1 MLSIFKIISGV
12 PWWVWTVFAL
22 LVFRGIQATKP
33 NQTSIFVMPTVAIAL
48 SMYFAYKLVNFDQ
61 FLTTSLILSHI
72 WLPIFLGMM
81 LGLVFISKPP
91 LAIDREKMFITQ
103 AGSYWFLS
111 LFMTIFATKFFFGF
125 LHATNPV
132 LAAQLAS
139 IEILAFPGFI
149 LGIFYGRT
157 INLLKYYFQAK

>member
-1 MLSIFKIISGV
+1 MLSMFKIISGA

-48 SMYFAYKLVNFDQ
+48 LLYFVYKLVNFGQ

-72 WLPIFLGMM
+72 ILPIFLGMM
-81 LGLVFISKPP
+81 LGLFFFSKPP
-91 LAIDREKMFITQ
+91 IAIDREKMLITQ
-103 AGSYWFLS
+103 TGSYWFLS
-111 LFMTIFATKFFFGF
+111 FFMTIFVIRFIFGF

-132 LAAQLAS
+132 LADQLAS
-139 IEILAFPGFI
+139 IEILTFPGFI

-157 INLLKYYFQAK
+157 ISLLKYYFQAK

>member
-1 MLSIFKIISGV
+1 MLSMFKIISGA

-48 SMYFAYKLVNFDQ
+48 SLYFAYKIVKFDQ
-61 FLTTSLILSHI
+61 FLTTNLILSHI
-72 WLPIFLGMM
+72 CLPIYLGMM
-81 LGLVFISKPP
+81 FGLFFFSKPP
-91 LAIDREKMFITQ
+91 LAIDREKMLITQ
-103 AGSYWFLS
+103 TGSYWFLS
-111 LFMTIFATKFFFGF
+111 FFMSIFAIRFFFGF

-132 LAAQLAS
+132 LASKLAS
-139 IEILAFPGFI
+139 IETLAFPGAI

-157 INLLKYYFQAK
+157 MSLFKYYFRS